1 MIVLILVEYHQTKLL
16 EKQFYFFFFFLEEK
30 PTSSHFIG
38 KFQSIRRKL
47 RYQFYLVC
55 HKIEDMEEVYKIGHK
70 NLQNFLEVEEILKNF
85 SQERNFLSIS
95 RYRSLVMSCS
105 KPDNFM

>member
-16 EKQFYFFFFFLEEK
+16 EKQFYFFFFEEK

-47 RYQFYLVC
+47 RYQLYLVC
-55 HKIEDMEEVYKIGHK
+55 HKIEDMEEVYKTGHK
-70 NLQNFLEVEEILKNF
+70 NLQNVLEVEEILKNF
-85 SQERNFLSIS
+85 SQERKFLSIS

>member
-16 EKQFYFFFFFLEEK
+16 EKQFYFFFFFEEK

-47 RYQFYLVC
+47 RYQLYLVC

-70 NLQNFLEVEEILKNF
+70 NLQNVLEVEEILKNF
-85 SQERNFLSIS
+85 SQERKFLSIS

>member
-16 EKQFYFFFFFLEEK
+16 EKQFYFFFFLEEK

-47 RYQFYLVC
+47 RYQLYLVC
-55 HKIEDMEEVYKIGHK
+55 HNIEDMEEVYKIGHK
-70 NLQNFLEVEEILKNF
+70 NLQNVLEVEEILKNF
-85 SQERNFLSIS
+85 SQERKFLSIS

>member
-1 MIVLILVEYHQTKLL
+1 MSIIKTFGEAILL
-16 EKQFYFFFFFLEEK
+16 FFFEEK

-70 NLQNFLEVEEILKNF
+70 NLQNVLDIEEILKNV
-85 SQERNFLSIS
+85 SQERNVPHCFP
-95 RYRSLVMSCS
+95 V
-105 KPDNFM
+105 